1 MNLSFFI
8 AQRITRS
15 DAGRKSGVMERI
27 AVVSVALSMA
37 VMILSL
43 AVIYGFKHEI
53 SRKMTAFSAHVTL
66 QNIRG
71 EEHTILRSADLE
83 QLLRKTPHFE
93 SLSPFVLKE
102 GIVRTADEVEG
113 ILLKGI
119 DSTCNRSLFG
129 EWLTEGKLPAI
140 GGAMRTK
147 DILISAVLADRLRLG
162 VGDRVEMLFVDRG
175 DTPRRDR
182 FKVSGI
188 YSSGMDEMDKAL
200 ILTDM
205 CNVQRLRDLPSDEI
219 SGYDVY
225 VDEVSLAPE
234 YADAV
239 NEQLLYAE
247 SDELIN
253 LRAIDV
259 YENYPNIFDWLRA
272 HDVNSA
278 VILIIM
284 LIVSFFNMAVALL
297 VLVLERT
304 PMIGLLKAMGMRN
317 GALRTIFLYRAAFVA
332 VKGLLIG
339 NFFGV
344 GLALL
349 QRGLH
354 LVKLSSEGYLLSE
367 VPISL
372 DWWWWIPLNVGFMLS
387 IVVLLLL
394 PASIISTIKPEETIK
409 YE

>member
-8 AQRITRS
+8 AQRIIRS

-53 SRKMTAFSAHVTL
+53 AHKMTLFSAHVTL

-71 EEHTILRSADLE
+71 KDYTILRSDDLE
-83 QLLRKTPHFE
+83 QLLRATPRFE

-102 GIVRTADEVEG
+102 GIVRTDDEVEG
-113 ILLKGI
+113 VLLKGI
-119 DSTCNRSLFG
+119 DSTCNQSLFG
-129 EWLTEGKLPAI
+129 EWLIAGELPAI

-147 DILISAVLADRLRLG
+147 DILVSSALADRLRLG
-162 VGDRVEMLFVDRG
+162 VGDRIEMLFVDRD

-188 YSSGMDEMDKAL
+188 YSSGMDDMDTAL
-200 ILTDM
+200 IFTDM
-205 CNVQRLRDLPSDEI
+205 RNVQRLRDLPSDEI

-225 VDEVSLAPE
+225 VDEVSSSPQ

-239 NEQLLYAE
+239 NEALLYAE

-253 LRAIDV
+253 LQAVDV
-259 YENYPNIFDWLRA
+259 YENYPNVFDWLKA
-272 HDVNSA
+272 HDVNST
-278 VILIIM
+278 VILVIM
-284 LIVSFFNMAVALL
+284 LVVSFFNMAVALL

-317 GALRTIFLYRAAFVA
+317 GALRTIFLYRAAFIA

-339 NFFGV
+339 NFVGV

-354 LVKLSSEGYLLSE
+354 LVKLSPEGYLLSE
-367 VPISL
+367 VPVSL
-372 DWWWWIPLNVGFMLS
+372 DWWWWVSLNVGFMLS